1 MLKPAPPRRARAL
14 ARRLTADRRGA
25 AAVEFAFIGPL
36 MVLLFFGLAQL
47 SQAIIASRHANH
59 AASTLGDLVSQCSN
73 INDTDLTN
81 IFAAGGDVMTP
92 LPTSATILGQSVT
105 SVMVTDSKGTT
116 QVQWTHPDKSG
127 LTTAYTVGQPPSTPL
142 PSNIVTSQG
151 DSVIVA
157 ETVYSYTFPFTTGG
171 LLPVG
176 KTNIS
181 LSFGQALKFDDV
193 TYFKP
198 RKSAVVTYTGT
209 DATGK
214 NPGGSSQGTSCYS
227 S

>member
-1 MLKPAPPRRARAL
+1 MLRQALPRRLQAL
-14 ARRLTADRRGA
+14 ACRLAADRRGV

-73 INDTDLTN
+73 INDTDFSN
-81 IFAAGGDVMTP
+81 IFATGADLMTP
-92 LPTSATILGQSVT
+92 LPSSASILGQSVT
-105 SVMVTDSKGTT
+105 SLIVTDNKGTT

-127 LTTAYTVGQPPSTPL
+127 LTTVYTVGQPPPTPL

-151 DSVIVA
+151 DSVILA
-157 ETVYSYTFPFTTGG
+157 ETVYQYTFPLTTGG
-171 LLPVG
+171 LIPIG
-176 KTNIS
+176 QNNIS
-181 LSFGQALKFDDV
+181 LSFGKSLKFDDV

-198 RKSAVVTYTGT
+198 RKSATVTYTGT

-214 NPGGSSQGTSCYS
+214 SPGGSNQGTSCYS